1 MEIGL
6 KNELAAKQNKMKE
19 VIEIMSM
26 KEDNGNEIQFKLN
39 QVQAQLINLT
49 SEKEELVNRYTKE
62 IEELK

>member
-6 KNELAAKQNKMKE
+6 KNELIAKQNKMKE

-26 KEDNGNEIQFKLN
+26 KEENGNEIQFKLN
-39 QVQAQLINLT
+39 QVQAQLINIT

>member
-6 KNELAAKQNKMKE
+6 KNELTAKQNKMKE

-49 SEKEELVNRYTKE
+49 SEKEEFFNRYTKE

>member
-6 KNELAAKQNKMKE
+6 KNELTAKQNKMKE